1 MTSRLGEFVQAY
13 GISSNTQLANFAK
26 SIDLPLIEI
35 NFAEDITI
43 NSDGAYIINLG
54 DLHIGGTHWTGLWI
68 EGNQAFY
75 FDSYGVAPEDIL
87 VAKIQNYNRAHRAHD
102 TSGVYLSIEI
112 AFNDGYEFQ
121 LFDEE
126 LCGMWVLMFFHFMTS
141 SHVPLAERFK
151 KMTERY
157 VDTIED

>member
-1 MTSRLGEFVQAY
+1 MRLGEFIQTY

-26 SIDLPLIEI
+26 SIGLPLIEI

-68 EGNQAFY
+68 EANQAFY

-87 VAKIQNYNRAHRAHD
+87 IAKIQSYN
-102 TSGVYLSIEI
+102 SSIEI
-112 AFNDGYEFQ
+112 SFNDGYEFQ

-126 LCGMWVLMFFHFMTS
+126 LCGMWVLMFFHFMIAGRPYES
-141 SHVPLAERFK
+141 LDERFK

-157 VDTIED
+157 ADTIS